1 MKLTLIHLALIVI
14 GVLMLVNLG
23 YSVKEGL
30 ESQGSYTKNDDD
42 KNDED
47 KNDDKNEKPDD
58 EDSDKYI
65 LKSQIVPP
73 VCPKCPD
80 VTVCPNNNNNN
91 NSSGFI
97 PQPFVNKDYSAGY
110 NLAPGSGSGPLT
122 AAYEPLPMLTD
133 FSQF

>member
-1 MKLTLIHLALIVI
+1 MKLTYIHLALIVI

-42 KNDED
+42 KNDD
-47 KNDDKNEKPDD
+47 QNEKPDD

-91 NSSGFI
+91 NSSGFV
-97 PQPFVNKDYSAGY
+97 PQPFANRDYNSQY
-110 NLAPGSGSGPLT
+110 NVAPGSGTGPLT
-122 AAYEPLPMLTD
+122 AAYEPRPMLTD

>member
-23 YSVKEGL
+23 YSVKEGM
-30 ESQGSYTKNDDD
+30 ESQKKKKKHTY
-42 KNDED
+42 DED
-47 KNDDKNEKPDD
+47 DKPDD
-58 EDSDKYI
+58 DKYI

-80 VTVCPNNNNNN
+80 VTVCPNN
-91 NSSGFI
+91 SSAPTGWV
-97 PQPFVNKDYSAGY
+97 PQPFVNKDYSTGY
-110 NLAPGSGSGPLT
+110 NVAPGSGSGPLT
-122 AAYEPLPMLTD
+122 AAYEPRPMLTD

>member
-23 YSVKEGL
+23 YSVKEGM
-30 ESQGSYTKNDDD
+30 ESQGQYT
-42 KNDED
+42 DED
-47 KNDDKNEKPDD
+47 EKEDDR
-58 EDSDKYI
+58 DKYI

-80 VTVCPNNNNNN
+80 VTVCPNN
-91 NSSGFI
+91 SSAPSGWV
-97 PQPFVNKDYSAGY
+97 PSPFVNKDYSTGY
-110 NLAPGSGSGPLT
+110 NVAPGMPLT
-122 AAYEPLPMLTD
+122 SAYEPRPMLTD

>member
-23 YSVKEGL
+23 YSVKEGMK
-30 ESQGSYTKNDDD
+30 S
-42 KNDED
+42 NDED
-47 KNDDKNEKPDD
+47 D
-58 EDSDKYI
+58 DKYI

-80 VTVCPNNNNNN
+80 VTVCPTDKTAPTGWVP
-91 NSSGFI
+91 S
-97 PQPFVNKDYSAGY
+97 PFVNKDYSGQY
-110 NLAPGSGSGPLT
+110 NVPGSGT
-122 AAYEPLPMLTD
+122 TYEPRPMLTD

>member
-1 MKLTLIHLALIVI
+1 MKLTYIHLALIVI

-23 YSVKEGL
+23 YSVKEGMK
-30 ESQGSYTKNDDD
+30 SQGAYTKNDDD
-42 KNDED
+42 KN
-47 KNDDKNEKPDD
+47 D

-91 NSSGFI
+91 NSTGFV
-97 PQPFVNKDYSAGY
+97 PQPFANKDYLYGY
-110 NLAPGSGSGPLT
+110 NVAPGMPLT
-122 AAYEPLPMLTD
+122 AAYEPRPMLTD

>member
-23 YSVKEGL
+23 YSVKEGM
-30 ESQGSYTKNDDD
+30 ESQGANSTDNK
-42 KNDED
+42 KTEDE
-47 KNDDKNEKPDD
+47 ED
-58 EDSDKYI
+58 EDKYI

-80 VTVCPNNNNNN
+80 VTVCP
-91 NSSGFI
+91 SKEAPTGWV
-97 PQPFVNKDYSAGY
+97 PQPFVNKDYSTGY
-110 NLAPGSGSGPLT
+110 NVAPGSGSGPLT
-122 AAYEPLPMLTD
+122 PAYEPRPMLTD

>member
-14 GVLMLVNLG
+14 GILMLANLG
-23 YSVKEGL
+23 YSVKEGM
-30 ESQGSYTKNDDD
+30 ESRE
-42 KNDED
+42 DE
-47 KNDDKNEKPDD
+47 E

-80 VTVCPNNNNNN
+80 VTVCPNN
-91 NSSGFI
+91 SSAPTGWV
-97 PQPFVNKDYSAGY
+97 PQPFANKDY
-110 NLAPGSGSGPLT
+110 NVMPGSGSGPIT
-122 AAYEPLPMLTD
+122 SAYEPRPMLTD

>member
-1 MKLTLIHLALIVI
+1 
-14 GVLMLVNLG
+14 MLVNLG

-30 ESQGSYTKNDDD
+30 ESQGSYTKNDDED
-42 KNDED
+42 KNDEY

-91 NSSGFI
+91 NNGFV
-97 PQPFVNKDYSAGY
+97 PQPFANKDYLSGY
-110 NLAPGSGSGPLT
+110 NVAPGSGSGPLT
-122 AAYEPLPMLTD
+122 SEYEPRPMLTD

>member
-23 YSVKEGL
+23 YSVKEGM
-30 ESQGSYTKNDDD
+30 ESQGYLNKEDDD
-42 KNDED
+42 KEDKEKDED
-47 KNDDKNEKPDD
+47 E
-58 EDSDKYI
+58 DKYI

-80 VTVCPNNNNNN
+80 VTVCPNN
-91 NSSGFI
+91 SSAPTGWV
-97 PQPFVNKDYSAGY
+97 PQPFANRDYNSQY
-110 NLAPGSGSGPLT
+110 NVAPGSGTGPLT
-122 AAYEPLPMLTD
+122 SSYEPRPMLTD

>member
-30 ESQGSYTKNDDD
+30 VSHSKKKKTPTEHDE
-42 KNDED
+42 ED
-47 KNDDKNEKPDD
+47 K
-58 EDSDKYI
+58 DKYI
-65 LKSQIVPP
+65 LKTQIVPP

-80 VTVCPNNNNNN
+80 VTVCPNN
-91 NSSGFI
+91 STGMAS
-97 PQPFVNKDYSAGY
+97 QPFVSKDYASGY
-110 NLAPGSGSGPLT
+110 NVAHESVSGPIT
-122 AAYEPLPMLTD
+122 SAYEPRPILTD

>member
-30 ESQGSYTKNDDD
+30 ESQGANSIDNKKT
-42 KNDED
+42 DED
-47 KNDDKNEKPDD
+47 E

-80 VTVCPNNNNNN
+80 VTVCPNNNTAPT
-91 NSSGFI
+91 GWV
-97 PQPFVNKDYSAGY
+97 PQPFVNKDYSTGY
-110 NLAPGSGSGPLT
+110 NVAPGSGSGPLT
-122 AAYEPLPMLTD
+122 TTYEPRPMLTD

>member
-1 MKLTLIHLALIVI
+1 MKLTYIHLALIVI

-42 KNDED
+42 KNDDD
-47 KNDDKNEKPDD
+47 KKDDDKND

-91 NSSGFI
+91 NSSGFV
-97 PQPFVNKDYSAGY
+97 PQPFANRDYNSQY
-110 NLAPGSGSGPLT
+110 NIAPGSGMGPLT
-122 AAYEPLPMLTD
+122 AAYEPRPMLTD

>member
-1 MKLTLIHLALIVI
+1 MKLTYIHLALIVI

-23 YSVKEGL
+23 YSVKEVMK
-30 ESQGSYTKNDDD
+30 SQGKKDNY
-42 KNDED
+42 KNDEY
-47 KNDDKNEKPDD
+47 KNEETDD

-91 NSSGFI
+91 NSTGFV
-97 PQPFVNKDYSAGY
+97 PQPFANKDYLYGY
-110 NLAPGSGSGPLT
+110 NVAPGSGSGPLT
-122 AAYEPLPMLTD
+122 SEYEPRPMLTD

>member
-1 MKLTLIHLALIVI
+1 MKLTYIHLALIVI

-23 YSVKEGL
+23 YSVKEGMK
-30 ESQGSYTKNDDD
+30 SQGAYTKKDDDKNDD

-47 KNDDKNEKPDD
+47 KND

-91 NSSGFI
+91 NSAGFV
-97 PQPFVNKDYSAGY
+97 PQPFANKDYLYGY
-110 NLAPGSGSGPLT
+110 NVAPGSGSGPLT
-122 AAYEPLPMLTD
+122 SEYEPRPMLTD

>member
-23 YSVKEGL
+23 YSVKEGM
-30 ESQGSYTKNDDD
+30 ES

-47 KNDDKNEKPDD
+47 DKPDE
-58 EDSDKYI
+58 EDKDKYI

-80 VTVCPNNNNNN
+80 VTVCPNNSNAPT
-91 NSSGFI
+91 GWV
-97 PQPFVNKDYSAGY
+97 PQPFVNKDYSSGY
-110 NLAPGSGSGPLT
+110 NVAPGSGSGPLT
-122 AAYEPLPMLTD
+122 AAYEPRPMLTD

>member
-23 YSVKEGL
+23 YSVKEGM
-30 ESQGSYTKNDDD
+30 ESQGSNSIENKNTE
-42 KNDED
+42 DEED
-47 KNDDKNEKPDD
+47 E

-80 VTVCPNNNNNN
+80 VTVCPNNNTAPT
-91 NSSGFI
+91 GWV

-110 NLAPGSGSGPLT
+110 NVAPGMPLT
-122 AAYEPLPMLTD
+122 AAYEPRPMLTD

>member
-23 YSVKEGL
+23 YSVKEGM
-30 ESQGSYTKNDDD
+30 ESQGYLNND
-42 KNDED
+42 KDED
-47 KNDDKNEKPDD
+47 EKEDDR
-58 EDSDKYI
+58 DKYI

-80 VTVCPNNNNNN
+80 VTVCPNNSSAPSGWVPSPFANRDY
-91 NSSGFI
+91 NS
-97 PQPFVNKDYSAGY
+97 QY
-110 NLAPGSGSGPLT
+110 NVAPGSGSGPI
-122 AAYEPLPMLTD
+122 ASAYEPRPMLTD

>member
-23 YSVKEGL
+23 YSVKEGM
-30 ESQGSYTKNDDD
+30 ESQGEEIKNT
-42 KNDED
+42 
-47 KNDDKNEKPDD
+47 NEKPDEED
-58 EDSDKYI
+58 EDKYI

-80 VTVCPNNNNNN
+80 VTVCP
-91 NSSGFI
+91 SKEAPTGWV

-110 NLAPGSGSGPLT
+110 NVAPGSGSGPLT
-122 AAYEPLPMLTD
+122 AAYEPRPMLTD

>member
-1 MKLTLIHLALIVI
+1 MKLSYIHLALIVI

-30 ESQGSYTKNDDD
+30 ESQGSYNNNDDD
-42 KNDED
+42 NKKTDD
-47 KNDDKNEKPDD
+47 DDKKD

-80 VTVCPNNNNNN
+80 VTVCPNNSNAPT
-91 NSSGFI
+91 GWV
-97 PQPFVNKDYSAGY
+97 PQPFVNRDYDSQY
-110 NLAPGSGSGPLT
+110 NLAPGSGSGPV
-122 AAYEPLPMLTD
+122 ASAYEPRPMLTD

>member
-30 ESQGSYTKNDDD
+30 ESQGSYTKND
-42 KNDED
+42 ED
-47 KNDDKNEKPDD
+47 KND

-80 VTVCPNNNNNN
+80 VTVCPNNNNN
-91 NSSGFI
+91 GFV

-110 NLAPGSGSGPLT
+110 NVAPGSGSGPLT
-122 AAYEPLPMLTD
+122 AAYEPRPMLTD

>member
-23 YSVKEGL
+23 YSVKEGM
-30 ESQGSYTKNDDD
+30 ESQGYLNND
-42 KNDED
+42 KDED
-47 KNDDKNEKPDD
+47 EKEDDR
-58 EDSDKYI
+58 DKYI

-80 VTVCPNNNNNN
+80 VTVCPNNSSAPSGWVPSPFANRDY
-91 NSSGFI
+91 NS
-97 PQPFVNKDYSAGY
+97 QY
-110 NLAPGSGSGPLT
+110 NVAPGSGSGPLT
-122 AAYEPLPMLTD
+122 AAYEPRPMLTD

>member
-1 MKLTLIHLALIVI
+1 MKLTYIHLALIVI

-30 ESQGSYTKNDDD
+30 ESQGSYTKNDED

-47 KNDDKNEKPDD
+47 KNDEDKNDEDKND

-80 VTVCPNNNNNN
+80 VTVCPNNNN
-91 NSSGFI
+91 STGFV
-97 PQPFVNKDYSAGY
+97 PQPFANKDYSSGY
-110 NLAPGSGSGPLT
+110 NVAPGSGSGPLT
-122 AAYEPLPMLTD
+122 AAYEPRPMLTD